1 MRGNQK
7 PHVDKNLPKAIMKR
21 SQIKK
26 KANRAKQIQ
35 DVTKYKKQQNLVVK
49 LNREWK
55 TQYFDNIQT
64 SKNSKPFWDKCEPY
78 FLYKN
83 AHGNPKII
91 LFEKE
96 KIITNKN
103 EVVQKEILLVNND
116 EIAKTFNNH
125 FSEIVEKLN
134 TFKWPSNETYENMH
148 NEKLTN
154 IIKKFDNHPSIMKI
168 KSKCAIQE
176 NFSVKPET
184 SYC

>member
-1 MRGNQK
+1 M
-7 PHVDKNLPKAIMKR
+7 
-21 SQIKK
+21 
-26 KANRAKQIQ
+26 
-35 DVTKYKKQQNLVVK
+35 
-49 LNREWK
+49 
-55 TQYFDNIQT
+55 
-64 SKNSKPFWDKCEPY
+64 
-78 FLYKN
+78 
-83 AHGNPKII
+83 
-91 LFEKE
+91 
-96 KIITNKN
+96 
-103 EVVQKEILLVNND
+103 LVNND

-134 TFKWPSNETYENMH
+134 TFKWPSNETYENMY